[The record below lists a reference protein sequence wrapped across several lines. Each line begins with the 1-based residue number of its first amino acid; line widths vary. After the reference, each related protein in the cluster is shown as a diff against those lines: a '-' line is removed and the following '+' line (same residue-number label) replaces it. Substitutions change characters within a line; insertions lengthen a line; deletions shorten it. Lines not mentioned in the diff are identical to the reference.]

1 MALRHLLIAAIPMLL
16 GACGHTSGAGA
27 QPTVEAVAEEE
38 WRSVA
43 SSGDAA
49 ALDRISARWRAALAA
64 ARKRYRTRISE
75 AGPLL
80 DPEAGL
86 PRATPGPGPYRCTLY
101 RISPPGR
108 RRTAFAAS
116 GEDFCFV
123 GLGEEDRLTFTS
135 ELPARRVG
143 GYLFEQK
150 GAPALVFLGAEIGRG
165 GEAASYGEEG
175 AKHAVGIFER
185 VGDLSY
191 RLVLPEPDGGV
202 HLIAM
207 TPAPRE

>member
-1 MALRHLLIAAIPMLL
+1 MALRRLLIAILPMLL
-16 GACGHTSGAGA
+16 GACGHSREAGA
-27 QPTVEAVAEEE
+27 QPSVGLVEEEE

-43 SSGDAA
+43 SPGDAA
-49 ALDRISARWRAALAA
+49 ALDRISARWRAALAD
-64 ARKRYRTRISE
+64 ARKRYRTRISQ

-101 RISPPGR
+101 RISPPAR
-108 RRTAFAAS
+108 RRPAFATS
-116 GEDFCFV
+116 REDFCFV

-143 GYLFEQK
+143 GYLFEQE
-150 GAPALVFLGAEIGRG
+150 GAPALVFLGAAIGRD
-165 GEAASYGEEG
+165 GEAASYGDDG
-175 AKHAVGIFER
+175 ADSEVGILER
-185 VGDLSY
+185 VGELSY
-191 RLVLPEPDGGV
+191 RLVLPEPNGGV
-202 HLIAM
+202 HVIAM

>member
-1 MALRHLLIAAIPMLL
+1 MALRHLLIAIVPALL
-16 GACGHTSGAGA
+16 GACGHTPGPAA
-27 QPTVEAVAEEE
+27 RPAVMLVEEEE
-38 WRSVA
+38 WRGVA
-43 SSGDAA
+43 TAEDAET
-49 ALDRISARWRAALAA
+49 LERLSARWRDALGD
-64 ARKRYRTRISE
+64 ARRRYRTRISE

-101 RISPPGR
+101 RISPPAR
-108 RRTAFAAS
+108 RRPAFATS
-116 GEDFCFV
+116 RSDFCFV

-150 GAPALVFLGAEIGRG
+150 DAPALVFLGAKIGRD
-165 GEAASYGEEG
+165 GEAPSYGDEG
-175 AKHAVGIFER
+175 AENEIGIFER
-185 VGDLSY
+185 VGELSY
-191 RLVLPEPDGGV
+191 RLVLPEPNGGV
-202 HLIAM
+202 HVIAM